1 MPPVTPR
8 RMRLPCME
16 SRPALGTDYRTAPAG
31 ARKPS
36 LRKLTSRVRKR
47 RKLRDFGGFLPLP
60 ALTSGSLDW
69 PPDLVRTESNEH
81 PALASPRAAPREAA
95 RARRSRALGCGAAGA
110 APRLGHTGAHRG
122 RARAHADRRVRL
134 VARAVELGG
143 AALPRTERH
152 RTCPLRHPQGG
163 PRARA
168 AALSRS
174 AALGSRAC
182 GARSHPDVSRGAP
195 A

>member
-31 ARKPS
+31 ARKPP

-152 RTCPLRHPQGG
+152 RTCPLRHPQGD
-163 PRARA
+163 RKSTRSE
-168 AALSRS
+168 LQSRVD
-174 AALGSRAC
+174 LVC
-182 GARSHPDVSRGAP
+182 
-195 A
+195 